1 MRARCFY
8 ARCSYADDCAC
19 PRVYTCAGPRASGR
33 SGCRA
38 NFIGEGSSAFAPP
51 SAGRPRR
58 LRPRRRGFCAHGD
71 RRGEDV
77 TGRQN
82 RKRRLSSSTR
92 RPRLPCPCRELA
104 VPVPGVRGDRGGAG
118 GGHRGVRPG
127 CFFVPRTVAFTASVR
142 HRACIP
148 RPVPLCGCTTR
159 PHGVRH
165 RQHRQ
170 QQR

>member
-1 MRARCFY
+1 MAQ
-8 ARCSYADDCAC
+8 
-19 PRVYTCAGPRASGR
+19 VAGPPDDPGRRGRGDGESGHGGGGGGGRAVSLTSSLGEVLLT
-33 SGCRA
+33 SPGFGGCR
-38 NFIGEGSSAFAPP
+38 GLGPPP
-51 SAGRPRR
+51 SPPACARAAGPISSVRD
-58 LRPRRRGFCAHGD
+58 RRRS
-71 RRGEDV
+71 RRRAPDARVGCVHDD
-77 TGRQN
+77 
-82 RKRRLSSSTR
+82 
-92 RPRLPCPCRELA
+92 A
-104 VPVPGVRGDRGGAG
+104 DFVPT
-118 GGHRGVRPG
+118 VRPG